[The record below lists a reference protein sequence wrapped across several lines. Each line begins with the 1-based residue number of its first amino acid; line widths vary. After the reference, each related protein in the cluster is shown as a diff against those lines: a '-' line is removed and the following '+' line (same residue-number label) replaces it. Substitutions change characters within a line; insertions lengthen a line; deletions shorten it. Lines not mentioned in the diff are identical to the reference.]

1 MRLPALECLLL
12 SRRTFLAA
20 GGTAAAAALT
30 APVWFPGLAA
40 SASAAASLPVI
51 LQNNSGSS
59 ATVYAYISGSDST
72 GWPGFVAA
80 DGSFQRLPNPSAPV
94 TPVPDYAIT
103 LGASGT
109 STTVTLSDYVIGGR
123 VWFSVG
129 QKIQFFVNPGTVPGL
144 VQPGFTTSDPNWLTD
159 WTFCEF
165 TWNSTNLYA
174 NISYVD
180 LVASPISMQTTGS
193 SGTQSVSPLPAGAL
207 ASIASGLVAQHASDG
222 APWETLVATDS
233 SGAVLRVMSPVHA
246 TTDFGG
252 YWNPYLD
259 QVWSRFASTPLTVD
273 TQSQGVFTGTV
284 SGGVLTFSG
293 LNDDGVAFTRP
304 SASDIFSCN
313 SGPLYNSGGDARGA
327 VAARLG
333 AALNRSTLLLAGGEN
348 QPSGVTSAQY
358 YTNAVT
364 NHYARLVHQYANVGY
379 AFPYD
384 DVGPTGSAPVDG
396 HLQDYAPTSWTISLG
411 SGVTGSGTG
420 GGGGGTTVSAYST
433 IQAASSTAQSGT
445 GTESCADTGG
455 GLDVGWIHSGDWLK
469 YQRVDFGSAS
479 PLRVLARLA
488 SGAAAGV
495 SGAVQFRL
503 DSTGGPVLAEID
515 IANTGGWQSW
525 ETVPMNLGGTATGV
539 HDLYVTFSSGS
550 TSDFVN
556 VHWFTFSA
564 T

>member
-1 MRLPALECLLL
+1 MLT
-12 SRRTFLAA
+12 RRTFLAA
-20 GGTAAAAALT
+20 TATAATAALT
-30 APVWFPGLAA
+30 APAWLPGLAA
-40 SASAAASLPVI
+40 TASAAASLPVT
-51 LQNNSGSS
+51 LQNNSG
-59 ATVYAYISGSDST
+59 ANTAVYAYISGADAT
-72 GWPGFVAA
+72 GWPGFVGS
-80 DGSFQRLPNPSAPV
+80 DGAFHRLANPSATL
-94 TPVPDYAIT
+94 TPVPDYSIA

-109 STTVTLSDYVIGGR
+109 STTLTLTDYVIGGR

-129 QKIQFFVNPGTVPGL
+129 KKIQFFVNPGSVPGL
-144 VQPGFTTSDPNWLTD
+144 VQPGFTSSDPNWLTD

-165 TWNSTNLYA
+165 TYNSTNLYA

-193 SGTQSVSPLPAGAL
+193 SGTQTVSPLPAGAL
-207 ASIASGLVAQHASDG
+207 ASIASGLVAQHAGDG
-222 APWETLVATDS
+222 APWDTLVATDS
-233 SGAVLRVMSPVHA
+233 SGAVLRVMSPVHSA
-246 TTDFGG
+246 TDFGG
-252 YWNPYLD
+252 YWNSYLD

-273 TQSQGVFTGTV
+273 TQSFGTFTGTV

-333 AALNRSTLLLAGGEN
+333 AALNRSTLLLSGGEN
-348 QPSGVTSAQY
+348 QPGGVTSAQY

-364 NHYARLVHQYANVGY
+364 NHYARLVHKYASIGY

-411 SGVTGSGTG
+411 SGVTGSGGGG
-420 GGGGGTTVSAYST
+420 GGGGGTGVSAYST
-433 IQAASSTAQSGT
+433 IAASSYSAQSGT
-445 GTESCADTGG
+445 GTESCSDTGG
-455 GLDVGWIHSGDWLK
+455 GLDVGWISNGDWLK
-469 YQRVDFGSAS
+469 YQGLDFGSSS

-488 SGAAAGV
+488 SGAPAGV

-503 DSTGGPVLAEID
+503 DGTSGPVIAEID

-525 ETVPMNLGGTATGV
+525 QTIPMNLGGAATGV
-539 HDLYVTFSSGS
+539 HDLYLTFSSGS
-550 TSDFVN
+550 SSDFVN
-556 VHWFTFSA
+556 VHWFSFSA

>member
-1 MRLPALECLLL
+1 ML
-12 SRRTFLAA
+12 SRRAFLAA

-30 APVWFPGLAA
+30 APAWLPGLAA
-40 SASAAASLPVI
+40 TASAAASLPVT
-51 LQNNSGSS
+51 LQNNSGST
-59 ATVYAYISGSDST
+59 APVYAYISGADST

-80 DGSFQRLPNPSAPV
+80 DGFFQRLSNPSAPV
-94 TPVPDYAIT
+94 TPVPDHAIA
-103 LGASGT
+103 LGGSGT

-144 VQPGFTTSDPNWLTD
+144 VQPGFTSSDPNWLTD

-180 LVASPISMQTTGS
+180 LVASPVSMQTTGS

-222 APWETLVATDS
+222 APWDTLVATDS
-233 SGAVLRVMSPVHA
+233 SGAVLRVMSPVHS

-252 YWNPYLD
+252 YWDPYLD
-259 QVWSRFASTPLTVD
+259 QVWSRFAGTPLTVD
-273 TQSQGVFTGTV
+273 TQSSGVFSGTV

-348 QPSGVTSAQY
+348 QPGGVTSAQY

-411 SGVTGSGTG
+411 SGVTGAGGG

-433 IQAASSTAQSGT
+433 IQAASYSAQSGT

-455 GLDVGWIHSGDWLK
+455 GLDVGWISSGDWLK
-469 YQRVDFGSAS
+469 YGRVDFGSAS
-479 PLRVLARLA
+479 PVQVLARLA

-503 DSTGGPVLAEID
+503 DSTTGPLLAAID

-539 HDLYVTFSSGS
+539 HDLFVTFSSGS

-556 VHWFTFSA
+556 VHWFSFSA

>member
-1 MRLPALECLLL
+1 LL
-12 SRRTFLAA
+12 SRRTFL
-20 GGTAAAAALT
+20 TAAATASAAALS
-30 APVWFPGLAA
+30 APAWLPGLA
-40 SASAAASLPVI
+40 STASAAASLPVT
-51 LQNNSGSS
+51 LQNNSGGD
-59 ATVYAYISGSDST
+59 APVYAYISGADTS
-72 GWPGFVAA
+72 GWPGFVGP
-80 DGSFQRLPNPSAPV
+80 DGAFHRLANPSATL
-94 TPVPDYAIT
+94 TPVPDYSIA
-103 LGASGT
+103 LGGSGT
-109 STTVTLSDYVIGGR
+109 STTVTLSEYVIGGR

-144 VQPGFTTSDPNWLTD
+144 VQPGFTSSDPNWLTH

-165 TWNSTNLYA
+165 TYNNTNLYA

-207 ASIASGLVAQHASDG
+207 AAIASGLVAQHASDG
-222 APWETLVATDS
+222 APWDALVATDG
-233 SGAVLRVMSPVHA
+233 SGAVLRVMSPVHSA
-246 TTDFGG
+246 TGFGG
-252 YWNPYLD
+252 YWDAYVD
-259 QVWSRFASTPLTVD
+259 QVWSRFTGTPLTID
-273 TQSQGVFTGTV
+273 TQSFGSFTGTV
-284 SGGVLTFSG
+284 SGDVLTFSG

-304 SASDIFSCN
+304 SAADIFSCN

-348 QPSGVTSAQY
+348 QPGGVTTAQY
-358 YTNAVT
+358 YTTAVT
-364 NHYARLVHQYANVGY
+364 NHYARLVHQYASVGY

-384 DVGPTGSAPVDG
+384 DVGPTGGAPVDG
-396 HLQDYAPTSWTISLG
+396 HLQDYAPTSWTLSLG
-411 SGVTGSGTG
+411 SGVTGSGGGG
-420 GGGGGTTVSAYST
+420 GGGGGTGTSAYST
-433 IQAASSTAQSGT
+433 VQAAGYAAQSGT
-445 GTESCADTGG
+445 GTESCSDTGG
-455 GLDVGWIHSGDWLK
+455 GLDVGWISGGDWLR
-469 YQRVDFGSAS
+469 YQSLDFGGSS

-503 DSTGGPVLAEID
+503 DSTSGPVIAEID

-525 ETVPMNLGGTATGV
+525 QTVPMNLSGTATGV
-539 HDLYVTFSSGS
+539 HDLFLTFSSGS
-550 TSDFVN
+550 NSDFVN